1 MLKSSDTKNQ
11 LQKKKKKKPA
21 KNTNT
26 GKLNIQYK
34 TTNGSLSKSKRKFK
48 KYIERNKNEN
58 MMIQNLWDTAKAVL
72 RGQLIMIQ
80 AYLRL

>member
-1 MLKSSDTKNQ
+1 MDHWVNQ
-11 LQKKKKKKPA
+11 RENK
-21 KNTNT
+21 
-26 GKLNIQYK
+26 
-34 TTNGSLSKSKRKFK
+34 K

-72 RGQLIMIQ
+72 RGQLMVIQ